1 VAPVVAAAAAA
12 AVTAVTV
19 TIAVVVVVIVI
30 VFIVAPPT
38 VMEII
43 PRWTMSLI
51 AASMIAFVVA
61 AAPTPPSPVAL
72 ADDAVGGVV
81 PSLSSSSLW

>member
-1 VAPVVAAAAAA
+1 MAQMAQHILHADSVSTVFSVLVSDTVMAPPF
-12 AVTAVTV
+12 TS
-19 TIAVVVVVIVI
+19 
-30 VFIVAPPT
+30 PPT

-72 ADDAVGGVV
+72 ADDAVSGVM
-81 PSLSSSSLW
+81 PPLSSSSLR